1 MLVLNSP
8 HPFTTTM
15 PSNKLYKHVLCM
27 WLLPIK
33 DRLSNIKNNY
43 YARRGFKEEVQWLRL
58 KGDERTHEQ
67 CQYKDLDNKPL
78 YLTHR
83 VSVGLISRLRTL
95 KKFHINERR
104 SGNKQKNLSPHIGC
118 FKMSLASSN
127 YSDCLS
133 RILYTEYLKPSFFF
147 YSIAK
152 GVASLKIGVSI
163 DLFYHALFSY
173 QSIFHSKTINKLQ

>member
-1 MLVLNSP
+1 
-8 HPFTTTM
+8 
-15 PSNKLYKHVLCM
+15 M

-43 YARRGFKEEVQWLRL
+43 YARRGFKEEVLWLRL

-78 YLTHR
+78 YLTRR
-83 VSVGLISRLRTL
+83 VSVGQILRLSTL

-104 SGNKQKNLSPHIGC
+104 SGNKQKNIGC

-133 RILYTEYLKPSFFF
+133 RILYTEYLKPGFFF

-152 GVASLKIGVSI
+152 GVASLKISI
-163 DLFYHALFSY
+163 CFITHF
-173 QSIFHSKTINKLQ
+173 FHINWFFTPKPLTNCGNNKHLGIGEKQKTATVKVCAR

>member
-1 MLVLNSP
+1 
-8 HPFTTTM
+8 
-15 PSNKLYKHVLCM
+15 M

-33 DRLSNIKNNY
+33 DRLSNIKKNY
-43 YARRGFKEEVQWLRL
+43 YARRGFKEEVLWLRL

-67 CQYKDLDNKPL
+67 CQYKDLNNKPL

-83 VSVGLISRLRTL
+83 VSVGQTSRLSTL

-118 FKMSLASSN
+118 FKISLASSN

-133 RILYTEYLKPSFFF
+133 RILYTEILNLVFSSIRSQKVLHHWKQACLSICFITHFFHINRF
-147 YSIAK
+147 
-152 GVASLKIGVSI
+152 
-163 DLFYHALFSY
+163 
-173 QSIFHSKTINKLQ
+173 FHSKAINKQQ

>member
-1 MLVLNSP
+1 
-8 HPFTTTM
+8 
-15 PSNKLYKHVLCM
+15 M

-43 YARRGFKEEVQWLRL
+43 YARRGFKEEALWLRL

-83 VSVGLISRLRTL
+83 VSVGQISRLSTL

-118 FKMSLASSN
+118 FTISLASSN

-133 RILYTEYLKPSFFF
+133 RILYTEYLKPSFFLLF
-147 YSIAK
+147 DRKRCCIIENRRVYRFVLSRTFFI
-152 GVASLKIGVSI
+152 SI
-163 DLFYHALFSY
+163 DF
-173 QSIFHSKTINKLQ
+173 FHSKTINKQQ